1 MRLPWSRRLT
11 TLAAVLAA
19 AGAAALVPAATAQAA
34 PPSDDAL
41 AVMLPARLATASAY
55 AATRPGTTGIV
66 VTDRRTGI
74 TLVNTY
80 ADTPV
85 WTAST
90 IKLAMAA
97 DLLNRHRAGRIHL
110 SAADRGAMHRMLN
123 SSDDA
128 ATDQLWFTYAGADHQ
143 AFNRDFRAFGMA
155 ALAPQ
160 RGFSSYYPYWGFQK
174 DTPRDL
180 ANLLSTVL
188 RMPTTDRNY
197 LVGEMRGV
205 AANQRWGIMALPG
218 SEHPGNKNG
227 WSDEQGGSVVNT
239 VGFAGSG
246 ERFVISIMNSLRG
259 QGNQADGKVTVS
271 RVARD
276 LFA

>member
-1 MRLPWSRRLT
+1 MRFSRFRRSM
-11 TLAAVLAA
+11 TLVAAVAA
-19 AGAAALVPAATAQAA
+19 VGAGVIAPSTDAHAA
-34 PPSDDAL
+34 PFGDDAL
-41 AVMLPARLATASAY
+41 AAALPARLAAASAY

-74 TLVNTY
+74 TLVNNF

-90 IKLAMAA
+90 IKLAIAA
-97 DLLNRHRAGRIHL
+97 DLLNRNRVGRIHL

-123 SSDDA
+123 SSDGA
-128 ATDQLWFTYAGADHQ
+128 ATDQLWFKYAGADHLAYNN
-143 AFNRDFRAFGMA
+143 AFRGFGMT

-160 RGFSSYYPYWGFQK
+160 RGFTAYYPYWGFQK

-180 ANLLSTVL
+180 GNLVTSVL
-188 RMPTTDRNY
+188 RMPAADRNY

-218 SEHPGNKNG
+218 SLRPGNKNG

-239 VGFAGSG
+239 VGFAGNG
-246 ERFVISIMNSLRG
+246 ERFVVSIMNSLRG
-259 QGNQADGKVTVS
+259 QGNQADGKATVS

-276 LFA
+276 LLA